1 MEGRP
6 LVKEGLEILAA
17 TPPPP
22 PVLSTKGEAVTLP
35 LPMPLVA
42 EY

>member
-17 TPPPP
+17 TPPL

>member
-17 TPPPP
+17 TPP